1 MLSQTYQQWPLLL
14 LYGLVPMQ
22 GGRAMWEGGS
32 ALSKGKISEIER
44 ARNNCRN
51 CPCIEF
57 VSTVNQIS
65 FSNRRK
71 RTKLHAWE
79 ERGSGR
85 KRRTRRY
92 LKPATDPGTWLDVV
106 SFSARC
112 IPAVRD
118 FTLVWSPY
126 TDFSFW
132 VTIRQT
138 DDDFGFRNT
147 MQGSV
152 VCF

>member
-1 MLSQTYQQWPLLL
+1 MLSQTYQRWPLLP
-14 LYGLVPMQ
+14 LYGSVPMQ

-32 ALSKGKISEIER
+32 DLSKGKISEIER

-65 FSNRRK
+65 LPNRSK
-71 RTKLHAWE
+71 RTRLYAWE

-85 KRRTRRY
+85 KRRTRCY

-106 SFSARC
+106 SFNASC

-118 FTLVWSPY
+118 FTLVRSPH
-126 TDFSFW
+126 TGFSSS
-132 VTIRQT
+132 VMIRWT
-138 DDDFGFRNT
+138 EDDFGFGST
-147 MQGSV
+147 MQGGL